1 MNTSGHG
8 NDGLMILMVVG
19 ITLAIGVLLFGGP
32 VEALEATNDLIGQLV
47 WFARDFVS
55 GLF

>member
-1 MNTSGHG
+1 MNTTGHG

-32 VEALEATNDLIGQLV
+32 TEALEAMNALLGEIVGLG
-47 WFARDFVS
+47 REFVS